1 MLKYF
6 VNGGKNMQTIIN
18 PQTGEKGFFCTYRQK
33 VLIDAIVS
41 DFNNQHILQSTSHDS
56 VGDDVHE

>member
-1 MLKYF
+1 
-6 VNGGKNMQTIIN
+6 MQTIIN